1 MDIGKKIKEKRVAL
15 NMTQDALA
23 QKMNVSRAT
32 ISSWEVGRT
41 YPDLEAVV
49 CLSEVLEIPLDVL
62 LSKES
67 DVLKKI
73 TRDTKMKKHNKIK
86 IRILY
91 GIIVVFILFGA
102 MYVYKNTEYKDVTDP
117 EQIKSIKIVNNQI
130 EVTTDLPKYRSISG
144 YMADSLQQG
153 DDTVEISLYSQID
166 LSMKNKNKIL
176 VDPLGLDDEAV
187 SINDVKYVDFVS
199 NDGNVKTFTLSK
211 SKVKQ

>member
-62 LSKES
+62 LSKGS

-91 GIIVVFILFGA
+91 GIIVVFILFGV
-102 MYVYKNTEYKDVTDP
+102 MYVYKNNEYKDVTEL
-117 EQIKSIKIVNNQI
+117 EQIKSIRIVNNQI

-153 DDTVEISLYSQID
+153 DDTVEI
-166 LSMKNKNKIL
+166 
-176 VDPLGLDDEAV
+176 
-187 SINDVKYVDFVS
+187 
-199 NDGNVKTFTLSK
+199 
-211 SKVKQ
+211 

>member
-1 MDIGKKIKEKRVAL
+1 MDIGKTIKEKRVAL

-102 MYVYKNTEYKDVTDP
+102 MYVYKNNEYKDVTDP

>member
-73 TRDTKMKKHNKIK
+73 TRDTKMKKHNNIK

-102 MYVYKNTEYKDVTDP
+102 MYVYKNNEYKDVTDP

>member
-23 QKMNVSRAT
+23 QKMNVSRET

-102 MYVYKNTEYKDVTDP
+102 MYVYKNNEYKDVTDP

>member
-49 CLSEVLEIPLDVL
+49 YLSEVLEIPLDVL

-91 GIIVVFILFGA
+91 GVIVVFILFGA
-102 MYVYKNTEYKDVTDP
+102 MY
-117 EQIKSIKIVNNQI
+117 IKITNI
-130 EVTTDLPKYRSISG
+130 K
-144 YMADSLQQG
+144 M
-153 DDTVEISLYSQID
+153 
-166 LSMKNKNKIL
+166 
-176 VDPLGLDDEAV
+176 
-187 SINDVKYVDFVS
+187 
-199 NDGNVKTFTLSK
+199 
-211 SKVKQ
+211 

>member
-32 ISSWEVGRT
+32 ISNWEVGRT

-49 CLSEVLEIPLDVL
+49 YLSEVLEIPLDVL

-91 GIIVVFILFGA
+91 GVIVVFILFGS
-102 MYVYKNTEYKDVTDP
+102 MYVYKNNEYKDVTDP
-117 EQIKSIKIVNNQI
+117 EQIKSISIVNNQI
-130 EVTTDLPKYRSISG
+130 EVITDLPKYRSISG

-199 NDGNVKTFTLSK
+199 NDGNVKTFTLNHTY
-211 SKVKQ
+211 

>member
-102 MYVYKNTEYKDVTDP
+102 MYVYKNNEYKDVTDP

-153 DDTVEISLYSQID
+153 DDTVAISLYSQID

>member
-102 MYVYKNTEYKDVTDP
+102 MYVYKNNEYKDVTDP
-117 EQIKSIKIVNNQI
+117 EQIKSIKIVNNKI
-130 EVTTDLPKYRSISG
+130 ELTTDLPKYRSISG

>member
-62 LSKES
+62 LSKGS

-91 GIIVVFILFGA
+91 GIIVVFILFGV
-102 MYVYKNTEYKDVTDP
+102 MYVYKNNEYKDVTEL
-117 EQIKSIKIVNNQI
+117 EQIKSIRIVNNQI

>member
-1 MDIGKKIKEKRVAL
+1 
-15 NMTQDALA
+15 
-23 QKMNVSRAT
+23 
-32 ISSWEVGRT
+32 
-41 YPDLEAVV
+41 
-49 CLSEVLEIPLDVL
+49 
-62 LSKES
+62 
-67 DVLKKI
+67 
-73 TRDTKMKKHNKIK
+73 
-86 IRILY
+86 
-91 GIIVVFILFGA
+91 
-102 MYVYKNTEYKDVTDP
+102 MYVYKNNEYKDVTDL

>member
-15 NMTQDALA
+15 NMNQDALA

-102 MYVYKNTEYKDVTDP
+102 MYVYKNNEYKDVTDP

>member
-1 MDIGKKIKEKRVAL
+1 
-15 NMTQDALA
+15 
-23 QKMNVSRAT
+23 
-32 ISSWEVGRT
+32 
-41 YPDLEAVV
+41 
-49 CLSEVLEIPLDVL
+49 
-62 LSKES
+62 
-67 DVLKKI
+67 
-73 TRDTKMKKHNKIK
+73 
-86 IRILY
+86 
-91 GIIVVFILFGA
+91 
-102 MYVYKNTEYKDVTDP
+102 MYVYKNNEYKDVTDP

-187 SINDVKYVDFVS
+187 SINDVKYVAFVS

>member
-102 MYVYKNTEYKDVTDP
+102 MYVYKNNEYKDVTDP

-166 LSMKNKNKIL
+166 LSIKNKNKIL